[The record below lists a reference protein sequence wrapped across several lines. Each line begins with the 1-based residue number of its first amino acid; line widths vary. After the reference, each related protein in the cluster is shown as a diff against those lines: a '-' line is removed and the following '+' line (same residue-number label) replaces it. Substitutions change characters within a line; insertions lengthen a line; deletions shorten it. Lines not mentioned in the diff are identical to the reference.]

1 VRHRLPHRGKSVEA
15 EAMTRLITRYR
26 GGSRK
31 LYDTTESRY
40 ISLEEIPD
48 LIRRGDVLRVV
59 DSRTGTNVT
68 AQVLAQV
75 ISESEKRGVSFLT
88 AEALHEII
96 RTGEQILAASLG
108 RLPVAH
114 RTRREF
120 DLLRR
125 GLRRLQRSLTLVDDH
140 HRTPRRPRRRSAART
155 VRSARPRHSIR
166 TEGEEP

>member
-1 VRHRLPHRGKSVEA
+1 
-15 EAMTRLITRYR
+15 MTRSITRYG

-48 LIRRGDVLRVV
+48 LIRRGDVLRVE
-59 DSRTGTNVT
+59 DNQSGADVT

-75 ISESEKRGVSFLT
+75 ISESEKRGISFLT
-88 AEALHEII
+88 AEMLHEII
-96 RTGEQILAASLG
+96 RTGEQLLAASVG
-108 RLPVAH
+108 RLPAA
-114 RTRREF
+114 RRAREEF

-155 VRSARPRHSIR
+155 VRSARPRHSNSD
-166 TEGEEP
+166 

>member
-1 VRHRLPHRGKSVEA
+1 
-15 EAMTRLITRYR
+15 MTRQITRYR

-40 ISLEEIPD
+40 ISLEEIPG

-59 DSRTGTNVT
+59 DNRSGADVT

-75 ISESEKRGVSFLT
+75 ISESEKRGVSLLT
-88 AEALHEII
+88 TETLHDII
-96 RTGEQILAASLG
+96 RSGELALVSGLEQFLSASVG
-108 RLPVAH
+108 RLPAA
-114 RTRREF
+114 RRAQGEF

-140 HRTPRRPRRRSAART
+140 HPAPRRPRRRSAART
-155 VRSARPRHSIR
+155 VRSVRPRQSIR
-166 TEGEEP
+166 TEGEES